1 MALRMI
7 DNCNRA
13 AGTAPFCDATYCVIP
28 RKLLSAVQ
36 LGPFTLQHRVV
47 IAVNPF
53 NNGLIFI
60 GGSHGN
66 DKSRSSANEGGA
78 DS

>member
-1 MALRMI
+1 M
-7 DNCNRA
+7 N
-13 AGTAPFCDATYCVIP
+13 ATSIRV
-28 RKLLSAVQ
+28 LLSAAQ

-53 NNGLIFI
+53 NNGRIFI

-66 DKSRSSANEGGA
+66 DQSRSSANEGGA